1 MEWNIVK
8 NSFLNSRNSVEI
20 FEREN
25 VTEKNNT
32 VMEAIVNNTDSVVI
46 NKYLRILGSG
56 QSLYENIFS
65 FNLEAERAFGKKIIL
80 WRMMPSEGCS
90 LQEKRFIISPLI
102 PWNGKIWI

>member
-65 FNLEAERAFGKKIIL
+65 FNLEAERAFGEKKYIVAYDAFGGL
-80 WRMMPSEGCS
+80 FLS
-90 LQEKRFIISPLI
+90 LIHI
-102 PWNGKIWI
+102 